1 MKVSTRWLKKYV
13 ALDQAP
19 SAIERALTML
29 GFEVEGVEET
39 GIPPLENVVVG
50 EVLEHNPHP
59 NADRLSVCLVD
70 AGPEH
75 GRKTIVCGAR
85 NYKVGDRVPVALP
98 GALLPGGFKIK
109 KSKLRGVAS
118 DGMMCSGSEL
128 GHDDD
133 ADGLLILSDS
143 PALGLGINEVFPE
156 GDVVFDIEVT
166 PNRPDCLSHLGLARE
181 LAAHFGLKLKYPD
194 IRFSGTA
201 ANQAGL
207 HGLLDSVVVES
218 DELCP
223 LYLAHV
229 ISGVKVGPSPLWM
242 QGLLR
247 AVGLRPINNIVD
259 VTNYVLLESGQPLH
273 AFDAA
278 QLKGNRI
285 VIRTASNGEVFT
297 TLDGKERKLSSRM
310 LTIADGERTVAIAG
324 VMGGESSE
332 VSDETTDIVLESAYF
347 RPSGIRWTS
356 RRLGLST
363 DSSYRFERGVD
374 ALSVSYAAYRAIDL
388 ILETAGGKVCDPI
401 FKVGAEKAWDN
412 EIRLSPAYV
421 RKRLGF
427 DISDDTIR
435 ESLESLE
442 LRVDREEEDEENG
455 GVIWTIAIPSFRL
468 DLDRPIDLV
477 EEILRVHGTDKIP
490 PASVI
495 SPGIVSGDDPVT
507 VFTRAASGYLVGQDF
522 HECINYTLRSGDE
535 IKHGFSNVLAE
546 ELKLA
551 NPIIED
557 QTHLRATLVPG
568 LIDVLKLNQ
577 ARHTGASHL
586 FECGRIFREREGAVD
601 EMIGVGFAIGE
612 DLDRVS
618 WRKTGAADFFAA
630 KRRILRLA
638 ALAGID
644 TTLFEVE
651 PLPVTEGG
659 WQSGHAAGYDDPE
672 GRFTVRF
679 GLLDVG
685 ELHRENIR
693 GKVVAG
699 LLTVSPEFLAT
710 KGRRAKFQPFS
721 SYPPALRDL
730 ALIVDRSTP
739 SGRVGGDL
747 LALGRKTIEG
757 EFELAAVDLFDLYEG
772 DGLPEGA
779 RSLAFSLSYGSI
791 TRTLTDDEVNTAFGA
806 LVDMI
811 EKDTPY
817 RVRR

>member
-1 MKVSTRWLKKYV
+1 MKVSYRWLKKYV
-13 ALDQAP
+13 PLDHEP
-19 SAIERALTML
+19 VAIERALTML
-29 GFEVEGVEET
+29 GFEVEGVDET

-50 EVLEHNPHP
+50 EVLERHPHP

-70 AGPEH
+70 AGAEI
-75 GRKTIVCGAR
+75 GRKTIVCGAQ
-85 NYKVGDRVPVALP
+85 NYKAGDRVPVALP
-98 GALLPGGFKIK
+98 GAVLPGGFKIK

-118 DGMMCSGSEL
+118 DGMMCSGNEL

-133 ADGLLILSDS
+133 AEGLLILAGR
-143 PALGLGINEVFPE
+143 PELGLGINEVFPDN
-156 GDVVFDIEVT
+156 DVVFDIEVT
-166 PNRPDCLSHLGLARE
+166 PNRPDCLSHLGIARE
-181 LAAHFGLKLKYPD
+181 LAAHFGLELKYPD
-194 IRFSGTA
+194 IRFSGIVN
-201 ANQAGL
+201 NQAGL

-229 ISGVKVGPSPLWM
+229 ISGVKIGPSPEWM
-242 QGLLR
+242 QGHLR

-259 VTNYVLLESGQPLH
+259 ITNFVLLELGQPLH

-278 QLKGNRI
+278 QLKGSRI
-285 VIRTASNGEVFT
+285 VVRTASDGEVFT
-297 TLDGKERKLSSRM
+297 TLDGKKRTLSSRM

-347 RPSGIRWTS
+347 GPSGIRWTS

-374 ALSVSYAAYRAIDL
+374 VSSVSYAACRAVDL

-401 FKVGAEKAWDN
+401 FKAGAEKAWEN
-412 EIRLSPAYV
+412 EIELSSSYV
-421 RKRLGF
+421 RDRLGF
-427 DISDDTIR
+427 DIDDNAIR
-435 ESLESLE
+435 ASLESLE
-442 LRVDREEEDEENG
+442 LRVDREEEDEDNV
-455 GVIWTIAIPSFRL
+455 GVTWTIAIPSFRS

-477 EEILRVHGTDKIP
+477 EEVLRVYGTDRILS
-490 PASVI
+490 ATVI
-495 SPGIVSGDDPVT
+495 SPGIVGGDDPVT
-507 VFTRAASGYLVGQDF
+507 EFTRAASSYLVGQDF
-522 HECINYTLRSGDE
+522 HECINYSLRSGAE
-535 IKHGFSNVLAE
+535 IRRGFSETLAE
-546 ELKLA
+546 ELKLS

-577 ARHTGASHL
+577 ARHTGFTHL

-601 EMIGVGFAIGE
+601 EMVGIGFAIAE

-618 WRKTGAADFFAA
+618 WRKTDSADFFAA
-630 KRRILRLA
+630 KRRVQRLM

-644 TTLFEVE
+644 SNAFEVE
-651 PLPVTEGG
+651 PLQGSQGG

-672 GRFTVRF
+672 GRFAARF

-685 ELHRENIR
+685 ELHRAGVR

-699 LLTVSPEFLAT
+699 LVTVSPEFLAG
-710 KGRRAKFQPFS
+710 KGERAKFQPIS

-730 ALIVDRSTP
+730 ALIVERITP
-739 SGRVGGDL
+739 AGKVVGDL
-747 LALGRKTIEG
+747 LSLGRKTIAG
-757 EFELAAVDLFDLYEG
+757 DFELVAVDLFDLYEG
-772 DGLPEGA
+772 EGLPEGTK
-779 RSLAFSLSYGSI
+779 SLAYSLSYGST
-791 TRTLTDDEVNTAFGA
+791 TRTLTDEEVNSAFGA
-806 LVDMI
+806 LVDAI
-811 EKDTPY
+811 EKETPY